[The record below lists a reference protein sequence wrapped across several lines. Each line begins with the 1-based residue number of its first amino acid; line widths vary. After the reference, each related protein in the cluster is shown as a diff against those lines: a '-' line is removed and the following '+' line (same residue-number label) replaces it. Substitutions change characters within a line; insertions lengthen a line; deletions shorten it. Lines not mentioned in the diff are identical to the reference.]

1 MTDFFALLHLPRRP
15 RVDLESLK
23 ANHLELS
30 SQTHPDRMAGASPLE
45 RQQAADACTRLNE
58 AYKTLKESKSRLH
71 HLISLECGR
80 KPGDSQELPES
91 LMSMFARMGPLLRQ
105 ADALVKAKASSN
117 SALERALT
125 TTKALPCLQQIAQAR
140 SQLQHQREQLEATLT
155 QLDQVWTA
163 GETAVDPQGDLIA
176 RAEALYHHFGF
187 LERWSTQLQ
196 EREFELTL

>member
-1 MTDFFALLHLPRRP
+1 MTDFFALLNLPRRP
-15 RVDLESLK
+15 RIDLESLK
-23 ANHLELS
+23 ANYLELS
-30 SQTHPDRMAGASPLE
+30 SQTHPDRMAGASSLE
-45 RQQAADACTRLNE
+45 RQQAADAYTRLNE
-58 AYKTLKESKSRLH
+58 AYQTLRESKSRLH

-91 LMSMFARMGPLLRQ
+91 LMSMFATIGPLLRQ

-117 SALERALT
+117 SALERAMT

-140 SQLQHQREQLEATLT
+140 SQLQQQREQLDATLA
-155 QLDQVWTA
+155 QLDQAWIT
-163 GETAVDPQGDLIA
+163 GDPAVEPGGNLIA

-187 LERWSTQLQ
+187 LDRWSTQLQ